1 MLKIM
6 TSLGAFIYWWT
17 AQPFRELDLSI
28 SFNRLKNKICQ
39 EEKITEP
46 GELFDMQ
53 YERKLGCDFYI
64 YYWLVKRMSIIPLDC
79 CIKKNEFPN
88 TKDPSFEEMLL
99 HFDELKNQVGY
110 QMSLKHLAKTTILGQ
125 TTDFKANVLAANG
138 ISMLEGIKVVV
149 D

>member
-1 MLKIM
+1 
-6 TSLGAFIYWWT
+6 
-17 AQPFRELDLSI
+17 
-28 SFNRLKNKICQ
+28 
-39 EEKITEP
+39 
-46 GELFDMQ
+46 
-53 YERKLGCDFYI
+53 
-64 YYWLVKRMSIIPLDC
+64 
-79 CIKKNEFPN
+79 
-88 TKDPSFEEMLL
+88 MLL